1 MCKVGKTYCPP
12 RRADHGGSNGAD
24 EQLNVPQCDRELK
37 HLVLHS
43 IEIMRPF
50 GEVLPRAGDAENSIH
65 AETWLGGG
73 SGQVDGAAADL
84 VRARRESI
92 SGASAAP
99 LGRAKARSRHGH
111 AGARS
116 WEGRGSGCEAGRPRR
131 EG

>member
-43 IEIMRPF
+43 MEIMRTF
-50 GEVLPRAGDAENSIH
+50 GEVLPRSGDAENSIH

-73 SGQVDGAAADL
+73 SGQPSCGTRRRRCWRGVGQRRKGAQGRYLNTHDA
-84 VRARRESI
+84 E
-92 SGASAAP
+92 SAAGP
-99 LGRAKARSRHGH
+99 ST
-111 AGARS
+111 
-116 WEGRGSGCEAGRPRR
+116 PTT
-131 EG
+131 